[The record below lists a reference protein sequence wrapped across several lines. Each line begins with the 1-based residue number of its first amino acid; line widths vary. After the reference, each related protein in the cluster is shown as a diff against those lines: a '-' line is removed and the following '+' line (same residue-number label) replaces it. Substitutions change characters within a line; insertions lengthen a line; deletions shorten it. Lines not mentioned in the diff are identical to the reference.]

1 MKRIVISIDVKN
13 EEIERV
19 LKKLKKSLSS
29 VGIKYSIVEMC
40 ELMPRDTK

>member
-1 MKRIVISIDVKN
+1 MKRIVIWVDVKN
-13 EEIERV
+13 EETEQV

>member
-13 EEIERV
+13 EEIDQV
-19 LKKLKKSLSS
+19 LKKLKKSLGS
-29 VGIKYSIVEMC
+29 VGIRYSIVEMC